1 MTKETEFLRES
12 IIVLSAKV
20 EAIEKWCVKHE
31 IEGMEY
37 GNEFEE
43 RDDKLN
49 HDLAD
54 LAERINLL
62 GDCIQ
67 ALDSRISYIEGHLV
81 I

>member
-1 MTKETEFLRES
+1 MKESKFLNESLIILTKKIEQL
-12 IIVLSAKV
+12 
-20 EAIEKWCVKHE
+20 EKWCIKHE

-49 HDLAD
+49 HKFAD

-62 GDCIQ
+62 GECIQ
-67 ALDSRISYIEGHLV
+67 VLDSRISYIEGHLV